1 MRPFTP
7 PPGFTL
13 VRLPTGPAWFSPKS
27 KAPILKLWEQ
37 LNPKLPLHK
46 VAPRHPQRR
55 LYPGRAPV
63 TALPCPGLGEIVVRP
78 CLHGGLWGKVAQDLY
93 FGSERAHREI
103 TRCQKLHQEKIP
115 TPKILAVCFYP
126 VGPWWRIDVLTS
138 FVPESRDLASFLSK
152 RPTPS
157 ERHRAFSAV
166 RKLLDQCT
174 RQGIR
179 HPDLNA
185 RNLLLSGLVTPPIS
199 AWLLDVDAIQWGLN
213 PSSDLA
219 TTNQNRLLRSLLK
232 LARRGNLGFS
242 EKEIP
247 KLWREIFLKK

>member
-1 MRPFTP
+1 MKPFTP
-7 PPGFTL
+7 PAGFNL
-13 VRLPTGPAWFSPKS
+13 VHLPTGPAWFIPKS
-27 KAPILKLWEQ
+27 KELILHLWKE
-37 LNPKLPLHK
+37 LNPKLPLRI
-46 VAPRHPQRR
+46 VAPRHPQRH

-63 TALPCPGLGEIVVRP
+63 TSLPCPGLGEIVVRP

-103 TRCQKLHQEKIP
+103 TRSHQLHQEKVP

-126 VGPWWRIDVLTS
+126 AGPWCRIDVLTS
-138 FVPESRDLASFLSK
+138 LVPQSRDLASFLSK

-157 ERHRAFSAV
+157 ERHRAFAAV
-166 RKLLDQCT
+166 RKLLHQCT

-185 RNLLLSGLVTPPIS
+185 RNLLLSGLVTPPIC
-199 AWLLDVDAIQWGLN
+199 AWLLDVDAVQMESGSASAI
-213 PSSDLA
+213 A
-219 TTNQNRLLRSLLK
+219 TANQNRLLRSLLK
-232 LARRGNLGFS
+232 LARRGVLGFT

-247 KLWREIFLKK
+247 KLWREIFPK